1 MPSTNKLI
9 VGGSTSPNDDA
20 DDLSAYEP
28 AIFVLDS
35 STMQI
40 VRENRL
46 QGFTSNTGYSQ
57 ASYIDYLVYDD
68 STSYLLGTVREKDET
83 QAGRNMLIFRV

>member
-1 MPSTNKLI
+1 MPSTNNLI
-9 VGGSTSPNDDA
+9 VGGSTSPNDAGND
-20 DDLSAYEP
+20 SFAYEP

-40 VRENRL
+40 VREYRL
-46 QGFTSNTGYSQ
+46 QGFTSNPGYSQ

-68 STSYLLGTVREKDET
+68 SSSYLLGTVREKDET
-83 QAGRNMLIFRV
+83 QAGRNMLIFRA